1 MHSVVSVMALSKLGK
16 YLELVDIRNTD
27 EKYGVDDLKGISI
40 NKVFISTKADTSNLN
55 LKPYKVVEHGW
66 FAYCT
71 VTSRNGNKI
80 SIAYNDNNPCIISS
94 INPVFKVK
102 DENKLLPRY
111 LMMFFNRSEFDRYS
125 RFNSWGSA
133 RETFSWD
140 DFCDIELE
148 IPSIDIQKKY
158 VDIYEGLLAN
168 LRSYE
173 KGLDDLKLVCD
184 GYIEDLRKKY
194 PMIEM
199 SQFIKQRNEIN
210 SSLVYELNDVVGV
223 SAEKKIIPT
232 KADAS
237 KNDISKFVLV
247 KANDFIYNP
256 RNGIAVGLN
265 DTNDTKI
272 ISWNNTCFYIDEL
285 WKSKINPKFVFLF
298 LCRSEWNR
306 KSKFLSWGSSTE
318 VFSFE
323 AMGETEIPLVP
334 IEIQDKI
341 IKVLERRQS
350 CQKFI
355 EREKNLISSICPILI
370 RGSVLEANGG
380 NNYA

>member
-1 MHSVVSVMALSKLGK
+1 MAKIKLGN
-16 YLELVDIRNTD
+16 YIEIVDKRNSD
-27 EKYGVDDLKGISI
+27 EKYGPNDVKGISTSKI
-40 NKVFISTKADTSNLN
+40 FIETKADLEGVMLKNYKIVDLN
-55 LKPYKVVEHGW
+55 E
-66 FAYCT
+66 FAY
-71 VTSRNGNKI
+71 VPDTSRRGDKI
-80 SIAYNDNNPCIISS
+80 GLAFADTKPCIISS
-94 INPVFKVK
+94 IYTVFKVK
-102 DENKLLPRY
+102 DESKLLPRY
-111 LMMFFNRSEFDRYS
+111 LMMFFNRSEFDRYA

-148 IPSIDIQKKY
+148 IPSINIQKKY

-168 LRSYE
+168 LRTYE

-194 PMIEM
+194 PKIEM

-210 SSLVYELNDVVGV
+210 SSLVYKLNDVVGV

-334 IEIQDKI
+334 IEIQNKI

-350 CQKFI
+350 CLKFI